1 MKKIALLAAIA
12 LAGCTSMTEV
22 QPVGQGRYMLGTTV
36 RGGFAGD
43 SEVKAGII
51 RRASAYCA
59 ERSKTMTL
67 ESSASSGT
75 QGWTPQ
81 NAEVIF
87 KCE

>member
-1 MKKIALLAAIA
+1 MKNLILLAAIL
-12 LAGCTSMTEV
+12 LAGCVSMTEV

-43 SEVKAGII
+43 SEVKASIV
-51 RRASAYCA
+51 RRATAYCA

-67 ESSASSGT
+67 ESSASSGM